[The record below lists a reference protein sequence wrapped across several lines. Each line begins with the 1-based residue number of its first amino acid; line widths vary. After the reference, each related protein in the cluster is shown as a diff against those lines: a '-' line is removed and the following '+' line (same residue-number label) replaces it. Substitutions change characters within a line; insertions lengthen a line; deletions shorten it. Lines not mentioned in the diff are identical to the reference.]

1 MLQELRVENL
11 ALIDRLRLEF
21 SDESA
26 GLVVFTGET
35 GAGKSILLQAINLL
49 TGGRAQASWIRSDC
63 EQAVIEALFE
73 LRNEN
78 PELRDL
84 LRRNDLAQED
94 DCIIRRVVRKGKSR
108 IYVNDRLITVRLAEE
123 MAENLVNI
131 ASQHDHQQLL
141 ATRRHLDFL
150 DSFGELWPE
159 REAYREVYTSWKK
172 CESNL
177 RELKEKELD
186 KERRVEL
193 LSYQVREI
201 REAEITVGED
211 EELIRERDKLK
222 SSGELA
228 YLADKSHSAIGNE
241 VVDRMNEVRKNM
253 NQAAALDPEVTELAE
268 RISAACYEI
277 EDLELTLREYRDS
290 IPMDQSRLLE
300 MNERLSLFKQLQ
312 RKYGITLEEVLQ
324 FADEA
329 QRELESLENMEREI
343 AALEKEYD
351 KFLSLL
357 KERAGILSGKRRLAG
372 KQLATAMESEL
383 VSLSFPRAVFVVSF
397 EDGRGGDSAETMTP
411 NGGDQVEFLF
421 SANPGEPPKSLAD
434 IASGGELSRLTLAMK
449 CLLARRDQT
458 ETVIFDE
465 IDSGLGGQA
474 AEAMAQKIRRLANHH
489 QVICVTHLPQ
499 IAAHADEHFLVAK
512 IVEEGR
518 TRTTINP
525 LDHEERVLE
534 LARMLGGESL
544 TGQTIAYA
552 RELIERSEKKNDGK

>member
-63 EQAVIEALFE
+63 EQAVIEAFFE
-73 LRNEN
+73 LRYEN
-78 PELRDL
+78 HELRDL
-84 LRRNDLAQED
+84 LRRNDLVQED

-108 IYVNDRLITVRLAEE
+108 IYVNDRLITVKLAEE
-123 MAENLVNI
+123 LSENLVNI

-150 DSFGELWPE
+150 DSFGELLPE
-159 REAYREVYTSWKK
+159 REAYREVYNRWKK
-172 CESNL
+172 CESSL

-186 KERRVEL
+186 KERRMEL
-193 LSYQVREI
+193 LTYQVREI
-201 REAEITVGED
+201 REAEISVGED
-211 EELIRERDKLK
+211 EELIRERDRLK

-228 YLADKSHSAIGNE
+228 HLADKSYTAIGNE
-241 VVDRMNEVRKNM
+241 VADRMNEVRKNM
-253 NQAAALDPEVTELAE
+253 NQAATLDPGITELAE
-268 RISAACYEI
+268 RISTACYEI
-277 EDLELTLREYRDS
+277 EDIEIVLREYRDS
-290 IPMDQSRLLE
+290 IPMDQSILLE
-300 MNERLSLFKQLQ
+300 MNERLALLKQLQ

-329 QRELESLENMEREI
+329 ERELESLENMEREI
-343 AALEKEYD
+343 ASLEKEHD
-351 KFLSLL
+351 KLFSLL
-357 KERAGILSGKRRLAG
+357 KERAGILSGKRRLAA
-372 KQLATAMESEL
+372 KQFAAAMEGEL
-383 VSLSFPRAVFVVSF
+383 VSLSLPGAVFAVSF
-397 EDGRGGDSAETMTP
+397 EESRGDGAETMTP
-411 NGGDQVEFLF
+411 NGGDQLEFLF

-465 IDSGLGGQA
+465 VDSGLGGKA
-474 AEAMAQKIRRLANHH
+474 AEAMAKKIRRLANHH

-512 IVEEGR
+512 IVEDGR
-518 TRTTINP
+518 TRTTITP

-552 RELIERSEKKNDGK
+552 RELMERSEKKDDGK